1 MFVVALQHH
10 LDDASGEEDP
20 KVAFLVPT
28 VSLVTQQTETFKTY
42 LPSMKTVAL
51 CGDATS
57 AKVSLGRLVPNNDVF
72 VLTPQILVDA
82 LNEEQAEVDISSFS
96 LLIFDECHH
105 AVKGH
110 PYSKVMAHYLDKKLE
125 GSRSLPQVC
134 LVRLHVQPRLQPIVE
149 EQRKYSSCHGYLSFL
164 VPICFLLMGTSMINH
179 QWSLYGLIEPTATAN
194 MAIQDT

>member
-1 MFVVALQHH
+1 MYLFAVALQRH
-10 LDDASGEEDP
+10 LEDASGEEDP

-28 VSLVTQQTETFKTY
+28 VSLVTQQTEKFKTY

-72 VLTPQILVDA
+72 VLTPQVLVDA
-82 LNEEQAEVDISSFS
+82 LSEEHTEVDICSFS

-110 PYSKVMAHYLDKKLE
+110 PYSKVMAHYLDRKLE
-125 GSRSLPQVC
+125 GGRSLPQVC
-134 LVRLHVQPRLQPIVE
+134 TVCLQVQP
-149 EQRKYSSCHGYLSFL
+149 
-164 VPICFLLMGTSMINH
+164 M
-179 QWSLYGLIEPTATAN
+179 
-194 MAIQDT
+194 